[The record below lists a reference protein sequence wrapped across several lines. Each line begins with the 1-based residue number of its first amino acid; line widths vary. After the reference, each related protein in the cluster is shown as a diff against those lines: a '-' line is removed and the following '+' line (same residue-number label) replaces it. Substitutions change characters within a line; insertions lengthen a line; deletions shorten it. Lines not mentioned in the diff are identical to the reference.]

1 MSDEKQPKTD
11 INFKDLCSAL
21 SEHRFFCFKR
31 VYFLLVRTL
40 KMENVGG
47 NGAVEMSELL
57 VYISRKGVK
66 AAGDL

>member
-1 MSDEKQPKTD
+1 MYCLHNLGQFSRN
-11 INFKDLCSAL
+11 IGLF
-21 SEHRFFCFKR
+21 FKR
-31 VYFLLVRTL
+31 VYFLLVRTF